1 MIEKIK
7 NIIIGLIIGTANI
20 VPGVSAGTMFVILG
34 IYQKIIDSFNSMV
47 NIFRQAILDIIK
59 PKSKKQFFMAIP
71 NMIYQI
77 IKQENVFLIPVLIGM
92 VISILGLSVF
102 FKNLNTEQLIYRKY
116 IFLGLIIGGIM
127 PLIKELNK
135 NSNSNSNNNNVNMI
149 KDEKKGNKDK
159 KDKKLE
165 IITFGIIGILFGL
178 ILLIL
183 KENNIAFSVLKVE
196 NISNKTIIPVFLAG
210 AIAAFSMVIPG
221 ISGSMI
227 LLILGMYDAMTEVLN
242 GVALDFTNAKF
253 IFIIPFA
260 IGIIVGIILA
270 IRLIKYLLDNFY
282 TKTYSII
289 IGFVIS
295 STIIIFSGTQKMFMD
310 EQLLLQSPKKVIIA
324 IICFA
329 VGIAFSYL
337 IDKNADKIS
346 K

>member
-1 MIEKIK
+1 MIEKLK

-34 IYQKIIDSFNSMV
+34 IYQKIIDSFNSIM
-47 NIFRQAILDIIK
+47 NICREGLLDIIK
-59 PKSKKQFFMAIP
+59 PKNKKQFFMAIP
-71 NMIYQI
+71 NMIYKM
-77 IKQENVFLIPVLIGM
+77 IKQENTFLIPLLIGM
-92 VISILGLSVF
+92 VIAILGLSVF
-102 FKNLNTEQLIYRKY
+102 FKNLNAEQLIYRKY

-135 NSNSNSNNNNVNMI
+135 DNSINSRENKNKN
-149 KDEKKGNKDK
+149 KKR
-159 KDKKLE
+159 E
-165 IITFGIIGILFGL
+165 IIIFGIIGIIFGL
-178 ILLIL
+178 ILLLL

-196 NISNKTIIPVFLAG
+196 NISNKTIIPIFLAG

-260 IGIIVGIILA
+260 IGIILGIILA

-324 IICFA
+324 IICFV

>member
-1 MIEKIK
+1 MIEKLK

-34 IYQKIIDSFNSMV
+34 IYQKIIDSFNSIM
-47 NIFRQAILDIIK
+47 NICREGLLDIIK
-59 PKSKKQFFMAIP
+59 PKNKKQFFMAIP
-71 NMIYQI
+71 NMIYKM
-77 IKQENVFLIPVLIGM
+77 IKQENTFLIPLLIGM
-92 VISILGLSVF
+92 VIAILGLSVF
-102 FKNLNTEQLIYRKY
+102 FKNLNAEQLIYRKY

-135 NSNSNSNNNNVNMI
+135 DNSINSRENENEN
-149 KDEKKGNKDK
+149 KNKDK
-159 KDKKLE
+159 DKKRE
-165 IITFGIIGILFGL
+165 IIIFGIIGIIFGL
-178 ILLIL
+178 ILLLL

-196 NISNKTIIPVFLAG
+196 NISNKTIIPIFLAG

-242 GVALDFTNAKF
+242 GLALDFANAKF

-260 IGIIVGIILA
+260 IGIIIGIILA

-310 EQLLLQSPKKVIIA
+310 EQLLLQSPKKIIIA
-324 IICFA
+324 IICFV

>member
-1 MIEKIK
+1 MIEKLK

-34 IYQKIIDSFNSMV
+34 IYQKIIDSFNSIM
-47 NIFRQAILDIIK
+47 NICREGLLDIIK
-59 PKSKKQFFMAIP
+59 PKNKKQFFMAIP
-71 NMIYQI
+71 NMIYKM
-77 IKQENVFLIPVLIGM
+77 IKQENTFLIPLLIGM
-92 VISILGLSVF
+92 VIAILGLSVF
-102 FKNLNTEQLIYRKY
+102 FKNLNAEQLIYRKY

-135 NSNSNSNNNNVNMI
+135 DNSINSREN
-149 KDEKKGNKDK
+149 KNKDK
-159 KDKKLE
+159 DKKRE
-165 IITFGIIGILFGL
+165 IIIFGIIGIIFGL
-178 ILLIL
+178 ILLLL

-196 NISNKTIIPVFLAG
+196 NISNKTIIPIFLAG

-242 GVALDFTNAKF
+242 GLALDFANAKF
-253 IFIIPFA
+253 IFIIPFT
-260 IGIIVGIILA
+260 IGIILGIILA

-310 EQLLLQSPKKVIIA
+310 EQLLLQSPKKIIIA
-324 IICFA
+324 IICFV

>member
-1 MIEKIK
+1 MIEKLK

-34 IYQKIIDSFNSMV
+34 IYQKIIDSFNSIM
-47 NIFRQAILDIIK
+47 NICREGLLDIIK
-59 PKSKKQFFMAIP
+59 PKNKKQFFMAIP
-71 NMIYQI
+71 NMIYKM
-77 IKQENVFLIPVLIGM
+77 IKQENTFLIPLLIGM
-92 VISILGLSVF
+92 VIAILGLSVF
-102 FKNLNTEQLIYRKY
+102 FKNLNAEQLIYRKY

-135 NSNSNSNNNNVNMI
+135 DNSINSREN
-149 KDEKKGNKDK
+149 KNKDK
-159 KDKKLE
+159 KRE
-165 IITFGIIGILFGL
+165 IIIFGIIGIIFGL
-178 ILLIL
+178 ILLLL

-196 NISNKTIIPVFLAG
+196 NISNKTIIPIFLAG

-242 GVALDFTNAKF
+242 GLALDFANAKF

-260 IGIIVGIILA
+260 LGIILGIILA

-310 EQLLLQSPKKVIIA
+310 EQLLLQSPKKIIIA

>member
-1 MIEKIK
+1 MIEKLK

-34 IYQKIIDSFNSMV
+34 IYQKIIDSFNSIM
-47 NIFRQAILDIIK
+47 NICREGLLDIIK
-59 PKSKKQFFMAIP
+59 PKNKKQFFMAIP
-71 NMIYQI
+71 NMIYKM
-77 IKQENVFLIPVLIGM
+77 IKQENTFLIPLLIGM
-92 VISILGLSVF
+92 VIAILGLSVF
-102 FKNLNTEQLIYRKY
+102 FKNLNAEQLIYRKY

-135 NSNSNSNNNNVNMI
+135 DNSINSR
-149 KDEKKGNKDK
+149 ENKDK
-159 KDKKLE
+159 DKKRE
-165 IITFGIIGILFGL
+165 IIIFGIIGIIFGL
-178 ILLIL
+178 ILLLL

-260 IGIIVGIILA
+260 IGIILGIILA

-282 TKTYSII
+282 TKTYSVI

-324 IICFA
+324 IICFV

>member
-34 IYQKIIDSFNSMV
+34 IYQKIIDSFNSIM
-47 NIFRQAILDIIK
+47 NICREGLLDIIK
-59 PKSKKQFFMAIP
+59 PKNKKQFFMAIP
-71 NMIYQI
+71 NMIYKM
-77 IKQENVFLIPVLIGM
+77 IKQENTFLIPLLIGM
-92 VISILGLSVF
+92 VIAILGLSVF
-102 FKNLNTEQLIYRKY
+102 FKNLNAEQLIYRKY

-135 NSNSNSNNNNVNMI
+135 DNSINSREN
-149 KDEKKGNKDK
+149 KNKDK
-159 KDKKLE
+159 DKKRE
-165 IITFGIIGILFGL
+165 IIIFGIIGIIFGL
-178 ILLIL
+178 ILLLL
-183 KENNIAFSVLKVE
+183 KEKNIAFSVLKVE
-196 NISNKTIIPVFLAG
+196 NISNKTIIPIFLAG

-242 GVALDFTNAKF
+242 GLALDFANAKF

-260 IGIIVGIILA
+260 IGIIIGIILA

-310 EQLLLQSPKKVIIA
+310 EQLLLQSPKKIIIA
-324 IICFA
+324 IICFV

>member
-1 MIEKIK
+1 MIEKLK

-34 IYQKIIDSFNSMV
+34 IYQKIIDSFNSIM
-47 NIFRQAILDIIK
+47 NICREGLLDIIK
-59 PKSKKQFFMAIP
+59 PKNKKQFFMAIP
-71 NMIYQI
+71 NMIYKM
-77 IKQENVFLIPVLIGM
+77 IKQENTFLIPLLIGM
-92 VISILGLSVF
+92 VIAILGLSVF
-102 FKNLNTEQLIYRKY
+102 FKNLNAEQLIYRKY

-135 NSNSNSNNNNVNMI
+135 DNSINSR
-149 KDEKKGNKDK
+149 ENKDK
-159 KDKKLE
+159 DKKRE
-165 IITFGIIGILFGL
+165 IIIFGII
-178 ILLIL
+178 LLLL

-260 IGIIVGIILA
+260 IGIILGIILA

-282 TKTYSII
+282 TKTYSVI

-324 IICFA
+324 IICFV